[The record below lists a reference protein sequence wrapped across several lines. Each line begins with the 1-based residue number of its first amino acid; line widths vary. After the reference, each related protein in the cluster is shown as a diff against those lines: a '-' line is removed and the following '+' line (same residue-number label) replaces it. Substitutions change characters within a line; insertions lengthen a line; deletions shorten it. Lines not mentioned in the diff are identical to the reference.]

1 MSCITNSLSSFIAHC
16 ALLHHIHAP
25 SFVLSFTYYDIM
37 YYRFDPIQQTRFN
50 DMGNS
55 ILGRMDEMGKR
66 MDELESNIGGLMT
79 QAGLEPPN
87 GNGAGVTPPPLN
99 PRGTMHGTTKTS
111 ASGENK
117 PKSISQR
124 TSSSS
129 SSVEI

>member
-1 MSCITNSLSSFIAHC
+1 M
-16 ALLHHIHAP
+16 
-25 SFVLSFTYYDIM
+25 
-37 YYRFDPIQQTRFN
+37 IQQTRFN

-66 MDELESNIGGLMT
+66 MDELESNIGGLMN

-87 GNGAGVTPPPLN
+87 GAGTNGTPLN
-99 PRGTMHGTTKTS
+99 ARSTSSRTS
-111 ASGENK
+111 ASGTMSMPENK

-124 TSSSS
+124 TSTSSS